1 MSSSRLR
8 PQISAP
14 PSPKASPI
22 ATDPQVTTAA
32 WPENA
37 SAQRTKPAADSPTTP
52 PHPAG
57 SASTAESDT
66 KDSAHAI
73 IATPTTAW
81 RSIFT
86 QWPAGRSRHKRPAM
100 IGPTG
105 RISATAGP
113 NRVSA
118 MSEIQAPGYPIQLA
132 GAAPEAV
139 LSAGSLAR

>member
-14 PSPKASPI
+14 PTPSASPI
-22 ATDPQVTTAA
+22 AADPQVTTAA
-32 WPENA
+32 CPLNA
-37 SAQRTKPAADSPTTP
+37 SAQRTRFATDRPITP

-57 SASTAESDT
+57 SASTAESET

-73 IATPTTAW
+73 IAVPITAW
-81 RSIFT
+81 RSIRT
-86 QWPAGRSRHKRPAM
+86 QRPAGRSRHSRVAT

-118 MSEIQAPGYPIQLA
+118 ISAIHAPGSPIQLA
-132 GAAPEAV
+132 GAAPDAV